1 VTLRVRVRARRA
13 ARGLVLVSGTVRG
26 ARSGRVLVT
35 ARSARRSTRAVLRLR
50 SGGKFSKRLRMSGGR
65 WRLRAE
71 YRTTSRGPALATA
84 ARALRF

>member
-1 VTLRVRVRARRA
+1 VTLRVRARRA

-26 ARSGRVLVT
+26 ARSGRVLVN

-50 SGGKFSKRLRMSGGR
+50 SGGKFAKRLRMSGGR

-71 YRTTSRGPALATA
+71 YRATSRGPALATA
-84 ARALRF
+84 ARALKF